1 MGRPSTDAR
10 CSELRSAKHK
20 EGGHGAM
27 MRTNGPPT
35 STWITAKW
43 RTIPRLHLG
52 NSTPGNTH
60 SKTKREST
68 ITATNSRA
76 RCRWRKN
83 TTSPKKD
90 AVRMKTGTNTW
101 NSPKRK
107 VGVFWHKRTHQM
119 LPSASERNQK
129 MPTLDWP
136 KAGHTKC
143 SCGGNENGG
152 LGAKRKKTSR
162 YTKEQVF
169 RLSATGQDRKSR
181 PT

>member
-1 MGRPSTDAR
+1 
-10 CSELRSAKHK
+10 
-20 EGGHGAM
+20 M
-27 MRTNGPPT
+27 MRTNGSPT
-35 STWITAKW
+35 LTWITAKW

-76 RCRWRKN
+76 RCRWRKD
-83 TTSPKKD
+83 TTSPKRD

-119 LPSASERNQK
+119 LPSASERNQRCR
-129 MPTLDWP
+129 
-136 KAGHTKC
+136 H
-143 SCGGNENGG
+143 S
-152 LGAKRKKTSR
+152 
-162 YTKEQVF
+162 
-169 RLSATGQDRKSR
+169 TGQKPDIRSAVVGAMRTMDLEQRERRLRGIQKNKSFV
-181 PT
+181 